1 MLHPKT
7 SLQIE
12 MGGGYSRAAGGRW
25 RGLKREE
32 RKCTECDS
40 GEVENAEHFLMRC
53 IGMEWR
59 KGGVDGVNE
68 DDSNRI
74 GWG

>member
-1 MLHPKT
+1 M
-7 SLQIE
+7 
-12 MGGGYSRAAGGRW
+12 
-25 RGLKREE
+25 KREE